1 MSGVW
6 GTITDSNWT
15 YDDARVVCK
24 QLGYYKHGI

>member
-15 YDDARVVCK
+15 NDDARVVCQ
-24 QLGYYKHGI
+24 QLGYYKHGK